1 MKKFMLF
8 CFSLVV
14 CFIMFCGFNTKASD
28 VTLSMVNAA
37 SVRTD
42 GTYQGLKFQATF
54 SSNYVGTKEY
64 GFYIAL
70 GNNSRS
76 DMVNAIKAGTNVN
89 GHKIVKSYKTGEER
103 TFAVTIYDI
112 PNTHYVDDI
121 TAIAYFNDAGKEVYT
136 DICVTRSIANVA
148 MSALNSGESA
158 AILNDVSSYLAA
170 NYMVITDGLNQFNEF
185 TVTPF
190 VNTKPSF
197 SDLSTLYE
205 EFINDINAACGTSLT
220 TSCTISDFYN
230 TLKEGV
236 GDSDYTIDAD
246 DNIAKVFSGA
256 RLVKWKWLLDYFKNV
271 DTNNYAKQ
279 ADALMRADRTC
290 AVQLY
295 SMSNLIYSIWNFL
308 KTDTQERGASYP
320 PKKYSNESSYSAVN
334 WGSYSSYTNSTC
346 AAIGS
351 TVSLPSAPSKNGYSF
366 VKYTDGV
373 NDYNPGNTITI
384 TSSALSIQ
392 SVFNLVDYTIT
403 YNLNSGTNSGSN
415 VSSYNVESD
424 TITLY
429 NATRDGYI
437 FGGWYY
443 ESDFSGSVVTS
454 IPHGSYGNK
463 VLYAKWN
470 EPAPTNYDVSSSDV
484 SVLNAITPNII
495 VDDSIEPGRYY
506 LNGTGLASSYT
517 SRYYTYNTNAF
528 NNIQNALA
536 NASANDIIYVFSGT
550 YNEALTISTD
560 GISIIGPNYNIK
572 GNESRNTEAVVNNTI
587 TVNANSVT
595 INGIKIDGSSNGIIS
610 TQDISSLS
618 IKNVYASGIEGASLA
633 SKTGFIRSDNAINGL
648 EIDGIYASML
658 STTKGGILINGT
670 TTNIRILNS
679 YMASNN
685 TSGATTNAVRIENVA
700 GTIEIGNNEFVWPGG
715 NGTIH
720 LGFTTNTC
728 TSIDVYNNI
737 IKGTVSNGTSYLY
750 IRYIPSTTTVNIIG
764 NYFEYFKS
772 GVYSLVVLAK
782 AAGENANIKYN
793 YFGTGVTFKANV
805 SPITPVYEHNY
816 YVSAQT
822 TATSDYGVITSLS
835 DLIDAYKISDEYTEY
850 GSNCVYE

>member
-14 CFIMFCGFNTKASD
+14 CFIMFCGFNTKAAD

-112 PNTHYVDDI
+112 PSTNYVDDI
-121 TAIAYFNDAGKEVYT
+121 TAIAYFNDAGKEVFT

-205 EFINDINAACGTSLT
+205 EFINDINDACGTSLT

-295 SMSNLIYSIWNFL
+295 SMSNLIYSLWNFL
-308 KTDTQERGASYP
+308 KTDTQERGPSYP
-320 PKKYSNESSYSAVN
+320 PKKYSNESSYNDVN
-334 WGSYSSYTNSTC
+334 WGLYSSYTNSTC
-346 AAIGS
+346 AEIGS
-351 TVSLPSAPSKNGYSF
+351 KVNLPSAPSKNGYSF

-373 NDYNPGNTITI
+373 NDYNPNDEITI
-384 TSSALSIQ
+384 SSSALSIK

-495 VDDSIEPGRYY
+495 VDDSIDPGRYY

-517 SRYYTYNTNAF
+517 SRYYTSNVNAF
-528 NNIQNALA
+528 TDIQSALSHA
-536 NASANDIIYVFSGT
+536 TANDVIYVFSGT
-550 YNEALTISTD
+550 YNDALTISTN

-587 TVNANSVT
+587 TVTADDVT
-595 INGIKIDGSSNGIIS
+595 LRGIKLTGTNNYITWTTEIDSLTVQNLRSEATGGFGTKINSGTYYGIVAS
-610 TQDISSLS
+610 TSP
-618 IKNVYASGIEGASLA
+618 
-633 SKTGFIRSDNAINGL
+633 INGL
-648 EIDGIYASML
+648 NIVGSYIYNETGARKGAVLITGLVTGLNILDSSLTNGGSASSEAIRIPSIAGAMNI
-658 STTKGGILINGT
+658 KGNSIVWD
-670 TTNIRILNS
+670 TTN
-679 YMASNN
+679 M
-685 TSGATTNAVRIENVA
+685 
-700 GTIEIGNNEFVWPGG
+700 TIYIGY
-715 NGTIH
+715 TA
-720 LGFTTNTC
+720 NTC
-728 TSIDVYNNI
+728 TQINVCNNI
-737 IKGTVSNGTSYLY
+737 VKGNASTTQNCT
-750 IRYIPSTTTVNIIG
+750 IRNIPSTTTINIIG
-764 NYFEYFKS
+764 NYFDSFNASNNTLSIHGVS
-772 GVYSLVVLAK
+772 GAQAS
-782 AAGENANIKYN
+782 IKYN
-793 YFGTGVTFKANV
+793 YFASGVTYKCVPTNV
-805 SPITPVYEHNY
+805 TVTYENNY
-816 YVSAQT
+816 YAADRET
-822 TATSDYGVITSLS
+822 TTEEHPLASLEA
-835 DLIDAYKISDEYTEY
+835 LRTAYMASNEYTAY
-850 GSNCVYE
+850 GSHCVY